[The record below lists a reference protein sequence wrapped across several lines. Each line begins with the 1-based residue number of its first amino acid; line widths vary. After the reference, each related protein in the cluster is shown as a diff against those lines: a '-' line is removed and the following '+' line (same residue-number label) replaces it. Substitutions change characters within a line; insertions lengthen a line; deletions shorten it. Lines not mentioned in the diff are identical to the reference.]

1 MNMVKNERPIRTT
14 ANDAADAVGLP
25 FSVEKHWYV
34 AIVKHGNEKIC
45 SKTLTELGYENY
57 IPVQRVFKQYASGR
71 KKWVDRLV
79 LTSKVFVRTTE
90 NERLKNVVTLP
101 LVYRFMVD
109 PSRHDKNEGRSPA
122 AVIPDKEMQVV
133 LPWLKEHAG
142 DMPIYILDLRQETHG
157 YINGN
162 HVSWYGY
169 INWSNLGRSA
179 EYVMHEEDSLFHS
192 LRGKTVV
199 AGKISSSNNYVMW
212 TAHGQR
218 RRWWSITDCA
228 TSDSLLSTTY
238 SHATMSSTTS
248 SRYTVRCPAQHG
260 YTCTVRQAEGAPR
273 SGCRS
278 MTCSTI
284 PTCP

>member
-1 MNMVKNERPIRTT
+1 MGEHTTRMVDYSVKTT

-34 AIVKHGNEKIC
+34 AVVKHGNEKIC

-122 AVIPDKEMQVV
+122 AVIPDKEMQV
-133 LPWLKEHAG
+133 
-142 DMPIYILDLRQETHG
+142 
-157 YINGN
+157 
-162 HVSWYGY
+162 
-169 INWSNLGRSA
+169 
-179 EYVMHEEDSLFHS
+179 F
-192 LRGKTVV
+192 
-199 AGKISSSNNYVMW
+199 
-212 TAHGQR
+212 
-218 RRWWSITDCA
+218 
-228 TSDSLLSTTY
+228 
-238 SHATMSSTTS
+238 
-248 SRYTVRCPAQHG
+248 
-260 YTCTVRQAEGAPR
+260 
-273 SGCRS
+273 RS
-278 MTCSTI
+278 MLEQDELPVTI
-284 PTCP
+284 EDRGISYSEGDHVRVVVGKLAGLEGTVIRTADEKRRLYVSLDILGSASVEVDRSWLEIIK